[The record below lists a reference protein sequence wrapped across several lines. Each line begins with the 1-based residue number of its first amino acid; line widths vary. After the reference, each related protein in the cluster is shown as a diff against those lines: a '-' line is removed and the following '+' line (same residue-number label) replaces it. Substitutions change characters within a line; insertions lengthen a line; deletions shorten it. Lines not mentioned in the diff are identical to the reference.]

1 MQSLP
6 CRQTGLA
13 IIRINKD
20 FKHFLRIVSFT
31 KPVNYVH
38 LYQNLN
44 KMETNFRST
53 NIEKMESATIVSQ
66 NTILRSSFT
75 WMSVAMLLT
84 TAAAILFGF
93 VPQLTDLLMEP
104 TAEGFKKPTV
114 LAYIVMF
121 APLAFVLAMSFGLN
135 KMSVPVLIGTFVAYS
150 IVNGISFSF
159 IFSFYKIGSII
170 NVFLSTTALFAV
182 MAIAGYT
189 TKTDLTKLGSI
200 LMIGVIGIVI
210 ASLINMFMRSSSMDY
225 LISILGVVIF
235 TGLTAYD
242 VQKIKN
248 LGSTVQGDTMGAKM
262 GIMGALTLYLD
273 FINLFMFL
281 LRLFGGRKD

>member
-1 MQSLP
+1 
-6 CRQTGLA
+6 
-13 IIRINKD
+13 
-20 FKHFLRIVSFT
+20 
-31 KPVNYVH
+31 
-38 LYQNLN
+38 
-44 KMETNFRST
+44 METNFRST
-53 NIEKMESATIVSQ
+53 NIEKMESTTIVNQ
-66 NTILRSSFT
+66 NTILRSAFS
-75 WMSVAMLLT
+75 WMTLAMVLT
-84 TAAAILFGF
+84 TIAAIAFAF
-93 VPQLTDLLMEP
+93 VPQLTAMLLEP
-104 TAEGFKKPTV
+104 TETGFKPTI
-114 LAYIVMF
+114 LAYVVMF

-150 IVNGISFSF
+150 LVNGISFSF
-159 IFSFYKIGSII
+159 IFFVYNIGSIV

-210 ASLINMFMRSSSMDY
+210 ASLINMFMHSSSMDY

-248 LGSTVQGDTMGAKM
+248 LGATAEGDVMGRKL

-273 FINLFMFL
+273 FINLFLFL